1 MSKEDRVQLVSYCN
15 TCGTAA
21 MTTNTIGTCVLC
33 EGQVKEIGWVEES
46 NG

>member
-1 MSKEDRVQLVSYCN
+1 MSREDRVQIVSWCN

-21 MTTNTIGTCVLC
+21 MTTNIIETCVLC
-33 EGQVKEIGWVEES
+33 EGSVKEIGWVEEN

>member
-1 MSKEDRVQLVSYCN
+1 MNKEDKVQIVSWCN

-21 MTTNTIGTCVLC
+21 VTTNTIGTCVLC
-33 EGQVKEIGWVEES
+33 EGSVKEIGWVEAN